1 MAETGRSDP
10 SFRRGGASDGTLF
23 RSRVRSRRVQVQR
36 FTRPIRTDDRHMQ
49 YGDLV
54 EIYRRIESTS
64 STDEKTAL
72 LASALEDAATDE
84 LPTLLPL
91 FRGRVAPAHERA
103 DLGVS
108 SSLTTQAIAKA
119 TGVDA
124 EEIEATWR
132 ETGDLGAAAA
142 AAVENRTQ
150 QTLFATELTVAD
162 VFETLRDLVSYEG
175 EGSRQRRID
184 AVAKLLSS
192 ADPDEA
198 RYVVRTVLG
207 HLRIGIGEGTVRD
220 AIAQAY
226 LDGGEGA
233 VESVEY
239 AYQVTNDYP
248 LVARTAWEAGEQGLR
263 ELEVELFRPLQVM
276 LADAADSV
284 EDGIDSITDD
294 DRAVLAEYKYDGVR
308 IQLHKDG
315 ETVRAYTRRLEEV
328 TEQFPDV
335 VESVRTHVTADA
347 CILEGE
353 VVGYDPETG
362 EITPFQDLSTR
373 IKRKHDV
380 EAAVERT
387 PVIVYLFDL
396 LSLDGESL
404 LDRSLDGRLDRL
416 ATVLD
421 PEPWEIEPA
430 QHVRFDPDAP
440 AAARALYEDALAAGH
455 EGLMLKNLDVPY
467 QPGRR
472 VGYMLKVKPTMEPL
486 DVVVTR
492 AKYSEGRRRNQL
504 GRLYLACRDAE
515 ADELREVGRLAT
527 GYTDEQL
534 AALTERLES
543 LITETDGRNVSL
555 RPEVVLE
562 VEYEEIQ
569 SSPTYDSGYALRFPR
584 FIRRREDL
592 SVADVDTLDRVAT
605 LYEGQ

>member
-1 MAETGRSDP
+1 
-10 SFRRGGASDGTLF
+10 
-23 RSRVRSRRVQVQR
+23 
-36 FTRPIRTDDRHMQ
+36 MQ

-64 STDEKTAL
+64 STDEKTAI

-91 FRGRVAPAHERA
+91 FRGRVAPAYERA

-119 TGVDA
+119 TGVDT

-132 ETGDLGAAAA
+132 ETGDLGTAAAT
-142 AAVENRTQ
+142 AVENQTQ
-150 QTLFATELTVAD
+150 QTLFTTELTVTD

-207 HLRIGIGEGTVRD
+207 HLRIGVGEGTVRD
-220 AIAQAY
+220 AISQAY
-226 LDGGEGA
+226 LDGEGA
-233 VESVEY
+233 TESVEY

-248 LVARTAWEAGEQGLR
+248 LVARTAREAGEQGLR
-263 ELEVELFRPLQVM
+263 DLEVELFRPLQVM
-276 LADAADSV
+276 LANAADSV
-284 EDGIDSITDD
+284 EDGIDSVTDD
-294 DRAVLAEYKYDGVR
+294 DRTVLAEYKYDGVR
-308 IQLHKDG
+308 IQIHKDG
-315 ETVRAYTRRLEEV
+315 GTVRAYTRRLDEV

-362 EITPFQDLSTR
+362 ELTPFQDLSTR

-396 LSLDGESL
+396 LYLDGESL
-404 LDRSLDGRLDRL
+404 LERSLDERLDRL

-430 QHVRFDPDAP
+430 QHTRFDPDDP
-440 AAARALYEDALAAGH
+440 AAARDLYEDALAAGH

-504 GRLYLACRDAE
+504 GRLYLACRDAA

-534 AALTERLES
+534 AALTDRLEP
-543 LITETDGRNVSL
+543 LITETDGRDVAV

-584 FIRRREDL
+584 FVRRREDL
-592 SVADVDTLDRVAT
+592 SVADADTLDRVTT
-605 LYEGQ
+605 LYENQ